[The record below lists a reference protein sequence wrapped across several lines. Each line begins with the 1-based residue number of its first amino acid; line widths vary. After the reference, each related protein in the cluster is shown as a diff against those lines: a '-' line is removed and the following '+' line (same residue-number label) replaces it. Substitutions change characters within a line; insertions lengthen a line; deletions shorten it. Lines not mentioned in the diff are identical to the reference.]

1 MEAMKSVNS
10 FELISQASKYRYELS
25 FGYQTNTTG
34 KVKYNNL
41 GMFPYLNV
49 KDDDEAIDMAE
60 KLLVRDYGKKDK
72 THKKLFVVVTNIKTN
87 QVIKIKNYT
96 R

>member
-1 MEAMKSVNS
+1 MKSINS
-10 FELISQASKYRYELS
+10 FELISQASKYRYELT

-41 GMFPYLNV
+41 GISPYFNF

-60 KLLVRDYGKKDK
+60 ILLVRDYGKKDK
-72 THKKLFVVVTNIKTN
+72 THKKLFVIVTNIKKN
-87 QVIKIKNYT
+87 EVIKIKNYT